1 MYILI
6 YSNFLTEDR
15 QKISYE
21 CITDFVTEK
30 QPNIFRNKKYKRFVS
45 EALHPGSIFGTAWPH
60 SRPSDS
66 RLGLQFPHLRRIV
79 VVCQS

>member
-21 CITDFVTEK
+21 CITDFVTDK
-30 QPNIFRNKKYKRFVS
+30 QPSIFRNKKY
-45 EALHPGSIFGTAWPH
+45 E
-60 SRPSDS
+60 
-66 RLGLQFPHLRRIV
+66 
-79 VVCQS
+79 VCVRSPASWVNLWHCLAAQSTI